1 MRENQPPSPIR
12 RTILAA
18 GAAAL
23 AGGLGLISSRAG
35 AASKYPDHP
44 ITMVVPFAPGG
55 ASDIP
60 ARLIQQKLSE
70 ILGRQIV
77 IENRDGANGIV
88 GLQLVRHANADGYTI
103 AFANVGAMAINEH
116 IYTDVDFKPQRDF
129 AGVSM
134 VCDIPGIVVA
144 NAKLPVNN
152 IADLIAY
159 IRKNP
164 GKVTF
169 ASPGAG
175 SINRLQVEELA
186 LSEGLQLVHVPYKG
200 GAGPMPDLLA
210 GRIDFMFVALATAL
224 PMLKGQRIKVLG
236 SSTRHRLSQLPNVPT
251 LAEQGFP
258 KNISS
263 SWQGIFVPRGTD
275 AAIVQT
281 LYGAIVRAVADPTVQ
296 SSMASAG
303 IIPITSASPTEFESF
318 VAADSAKWGDV
329 VKRAHIGVE

>member
-1 MRENQPPSPIR
+1 
-12 RTILAA
+12 
-18 GAAAL
+18 
-23 AGGLGLISSRAG
+23 
-35 AASKYPDHP
+35 
-44 ITMVVPFAPGG
+44 
-55 ASDIP
+55 
-60 ARLIQQKLSE
+60 
-70 ILGRQIV
+70 
-77 IENRDGANGIV
+77 
-88 GLQLVRHANADGYTI
+88 LVRHASADGYTI
-103 AFANVGAMAINEH
+103 AFANVGAMSINEH

-129 AGVSM
+129 AAVSM
-134 VCDIPGIVVA
+134 VCDIPGVVVA

-164 GKVTF
+164 GRVTF

-186 LSEGLQLVHVPYKG
+186 LNEGLHLVHVPYKG

-224 PMLKGQRIKVLG
+224 PMLKGRRIKVLG
-236 SSTRHRLSQLPNVPT
+236 SSTRNRLSQLPNVPT

-263 SWQGIFVPRGTD
+263 SWQGIFVPKGTD
-275 AAIVQT
+275 ATIIQT
-281 LYGAIVRAVADPTVQ
+281 LYGAIVHAVADPGVR
-296 SSMASAG
+296 SSMTSAG
-303 IIPITSASPTEFESF
+303 IIPITSASPKEFENF
-318 VAADSAKWGDV
+318 VAIDSAKWGDV